1 MKLEIKKILHQSL
14 NLNRKIII
22 NIFWGLF
29 YYVDIIRLLIRYL
42 MLLRMVDEVVELI
55 LNH

>member
-42 MLLRMVDEVVELI
+42 MLLRMVDEVVE
-55 LNH
+55 